1 MIISYFIEMI
11 GRDDVY
17 KGAYQACCISFVVER
32 NYFPKTSFFMAS
44 LCYTVVEINK

>member
-32 NYFPKTSFFMAS
+32 NYFPKNSFFYGISM
-44 LCYTVVEINK
+44 LHCCGNQ

>member
-11 GRDDVY
+11 RRDDVY

-32 NYFPKTSFFMAS
+32 NYFPKTSFFHRISM
-44 LCYTVVEINK
+44 LHCCGNQ